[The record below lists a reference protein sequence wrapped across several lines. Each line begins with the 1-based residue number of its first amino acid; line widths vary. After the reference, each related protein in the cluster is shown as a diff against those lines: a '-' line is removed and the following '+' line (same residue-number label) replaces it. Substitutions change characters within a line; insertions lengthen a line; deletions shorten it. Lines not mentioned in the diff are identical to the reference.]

1 MDMERP
7 LLNLGVT
14 SGLRKGGVSIYV
26 EIESKKVGTEER
38 DRDKMITPCI

>member
-1 MDMERP
+1 MDVERP

-26 EIESKKVGTEER
+26 ERESEKVGMEEK
-38 DRDKMITPCI
+38 DRTK